1 MDSGPYRCLTL
12 AWSSKLTYN
21 PLNPNL
27 PYFLETESD
36 SMGLLEGHYIMTSYS
51 IQSLLAARQFVSPQR
66 VGNRLYFISDMSGR
80 LSLYSMRVGGSVPE
94 PLIPPDI
101 ALPNPHHLGDAVA
114 YQVLPSLGKILLML
128 DQDGDENYQPIF
140 VPLEGGLPT
149 PVFGD
154 RFAGQQ
160 VICTACD
167 PERNL
172 ALFSI
177 DPRTS
182 PYYESF
188 LADFNSLELTSLGVS
203 LYGNY
208 PVAHND
214 DFSLILLADQYT
226 FGDVVWWLWHKDAP
240 ARTLLFG
247 VPLDRRAKGQ
257 TIPPNGLG
265 DAIFVENE
273 GLLFISALFDD
284 HYGLSYLRLDAPDS
298 VQKVEVQG
306 TVHRG
311 QGEMTSLKKSFGDQ
325 YRLTYNIDGVSWC
338 YVGRFDRTNL
348 LFRVER
354 VLVGEGELSNGVLE
368 SISTDTAT
376 KSTTLSFS
384 MATSP
389 SQIYLIE
396 PDGSCH
402 CQTNERVLGIP
413 PSSLS
418 PGEDYPYTSHDG
430 LRISARLYLPAAELG
445 YSGPRPVIF
454 YIHGGPQSQERPDFT
469 WFSMP
474 LIQFLTL
481 NGFAVWVPNVRGSTG
496 YGISYMKRVDRDWGG
511 ADRLDHV
518 AAFEILRKDER
529 LDMTR
534 VGVMG
539 RSYGGYMTLTLV
551 GRHPELWKAACDM
564 FGPYNLL
571 TFMERIPETWKTYF
585 YTAVGHPE
593 KDREFLIERSPST
606 YLHRLACPLLVIQG
620 ANDPRVVER
629 ESGDLVEHLRS
640 QGKTVEYIVYE
651 DEGHDVIKYLN
662 KVDCYNRITEF
673 FKRLLNP

>member
-1 MDSGPYRCLTL
+1 MAVP
-12 AWSSKLTYN
+12 KE
-21 PLNPNL
+21 LNP
-27 PYFLETESD
+27 ESD
-36 SMGLLEGHYIMTSYS
+36 QTMSSYPL
-51 IQSLLAARQFVSPQR
+51 QSLLAARQFVSPQR
-66 VGNRLYFISDMSGR
+66 VGDRLYFISDMSGR

-114 YQVLPSLGKILLML
+114 YRVLPSLGKILLML
-128 DQDGDENYQPIF
+128 DRDGDENYQPVF
-140 VPLEGGLPT
+140 VPIEGGLPT

-160 VICTACD
+160 VFCAACD

-172 ALFSI
+172 ALFSV

-182 PYYESF
+182 PHYESF
-188 LADFNSLELTSLGVS
+188 LADLNSLELTSLGVS
-203 LYGNY
+203 LYGNH

-214 DFSLILLADQYT
+214 DFSVILLADQYT
-226 FGDVVWWLWHKDAP
+226 FGDVVWWLWRQGETE
-240 ARTLLFG
+240 RTLLFG
-247 VPLDRRAKGQ
+247 LPLEQRLEGQ
-257 TIPPNGLG
+257 AVAPNGLG
-265 DAIFVENE
+265 DAILIEDEGVLFV
-273 GLLFISALFDD
+273 SALFSD
-284 HYGLSYLRLDAPDS
+284 HYGLAYFRLDAPDQ
-298 VQKVEVQG
+298 VQQVEVQG
-306 TVHRG
+306 TMHRG
-311 QGEMTSLKKSFGDQ
+311 QGEMTSLKRSFGDRH
-325 YRLTYNIDGVSWC
+325 RLTYNIDGVSWC
-338 YVGRFDRTNL
+338 YAGVFDRANL
-348 LFRVER
+348 LFRVDR
-354 VLVGEGELSNGVLE
+354 VLVGEGELSNGVIE
-368 SISTDTAT
+368 SISADPVS
-376 KSTTLSFS
+376 KSMALSFS
-384 MATSP
+384 TATSP
-389 SQIYLIE
+389 SQIYIIE
-396 PDGSCH
+396 SDDSRLR
-402 CQTNERVLGIP
+402 QTNERVLGIP
-413 PSSLS
+413 ADLLS

-445 YSGPRPVIF
+445 YAGPRPVIF

-474 LIQFLTL
+474 LIQFFTL

-511 ADRLDHV
+511 ADRLDHI
-518 AAFEILRKDER
+518 AAYELLRKDER

-539 RSYGGYMTLTLV
+539 RSYGGYMTLTLA

-571 TFMERIPETWKTYF
+571 TFMERIPATWKTYF

-606 YLHRLACPLLVIQG
+606 YLHQLACPLLVIQG

-629 ESGDLVEHLRS
+629 ESRDLVEHLRS
-640 QGKTVEYIVYE
+640 QGKTVEYVVYE
-651 DEGHDVIKYLN
+651 DEGHDVIKYPN
-662 KVDCYNRITEF
+662 KVDCYSRITEF
-673 FKRLLNP
+673 FKRHLNP